1 MVTRTDGRMGTEPR
15 DIQVAKS
22 GEADDGREVGSLDKE
37 TIQGDGQV
45 SGWMRMA
52 FTEMRRLGGKA

>member
-1 MVTRTDGRMGTEPR
+1 MGTEPR

-22 GEADDGREVGSLDKE
+22 GEADDGREVGGLDKE
-37 TIQGDGQV
+37 TSQGDGQV
-45 SGWMRMA
+45 SGWMTMA